1 MSTALYR
8 RYRPENFAELIG
20 QGQVVAPL
28 MAALR
33 ADKVNHAY
41 LFSGPRGCG
50 KTTSARILARC
61 LNCAEG
67 PTDTPCGKCPSCIEL
82 ARGGSGSLDVVEI
95 DAASHNGVDDAREL
109 RERAIFAP
117 VRDRYKIFI
126 LDEAH
131 MVTTQGFNA
140 LLKIVEEPPAHVK
153 FIFATTEPEKVIS
166 TIRSRTHHYPFRL
179 VPPGELL
186 DYLSQLAES
195 EGIKIEQGVLPLVVR
210 AGGGSVRDSLSLL
223 DQLMAGSDN
232 AEVTYSR
239 AVGLL
244 GFTHDSLLAEVIDAF
259 AEIDAA
265 KAFSAVDRV
274 VQSGQDARRFLEDL
288 LERLRDLMLISSLG
302 NDAKAILRGMSPE
315 QFDQISVQANR
326 FGMSQLTAAAEATHK
341 ALSDTNS
348 ISNPRLQLELLCA
361 RILRPATAEVVS
373 TVPAAPPAPSNPQTS
388 SPVPPKREPEPKV
401 AARVLIPEPDQKF
414 EPTVQNFKQQWPVVM
429 ADLSKVSRSA
439 WAVAFTSK
447 VLDFDADQVL
457 TLLFMSE
464 RDAKEFKTQ
473 NGAADRLREV
483 IQSRFGVTVKY
494 RARIADAPP
503 APLPPTPFVPPASLE
518 PLPPYAQQAAQPQ
531 HSAAAQIP
539 PAQEASMLDDE
550 PPFVPDDS
558 EEFEYDPID
567 AKDLSEDPEL
577 APSKATAKPVSK
589 PAVKTSTKST
599 AKPAASKSKKV
610 AEPEP
615 EAKAE
620 TAAPA
625 VQTAP
630 PAKAAAKSKAAP
642 AERYG
647 EGVLR
652 DLLGAEPIVEKKKS

>member
-1 MSTALYR
+1 MTTALYR

-20 QGQVVAPL
+20 QAQVVAPL

-33 ADKVNHAY
+33 SDKVNHAY

-186 DYLSQLAES
+186 DYLSQLADA
-195 EGIKIEQGVLPLVVR
+195 EGIAIEPGVLPLIVR

-223 DQLMAGSDN
+223 DQLMAGSDS
-232 AEVTYSR
+232 ASVSYQR

-244 GFTHDSLLAEVIDAF
+244 GFTHDALLADVIDAF
-259 AEIDAA
+259 AELDAA
-265 KAFSAVDRV
+265 KAFAAVDRV
-274 VQSGQDARRFLEDL
+274 IQSGQDARRFLEDL
-288 LERLRDLMLISSLG
+288 LERLRDLMLINTLG

-315 QFDQISVQANR
+315 QFDQISVQSSR
-326 FGMSQLTAAAEATHK
+326 FGMNQLTSAAEATHK
-341 ALSDTNS
+341 ALGDTNS

-361 RILRPATAEVVS
+361 RILKPVSDARQASHQPAQPVVS
-373 TVPAAPPAPSNPQTS
+373 TAPAPAKPTAAAPPVQVKPAAPPVAPPAAKPAKVTANPIASVEQ
-388 SPVPPKREPEPKV
+388 VER
-401 AARVLIPEPDQKF
+401 F
-414 EPTVQNFKQQWPVVM
+414 EPTLKNFKEHWAEVL
-429 ADLSKVSRSA
+429 ADLSKASRSA

-447 VLDFDADQVL
+447 VLDLDADNVL
-457 TLLFMSE
+457 TLLFLSE
-464 RDAKEFKTQ
+464 RDVKEFKNQ

-483 IQSRFGVTVKY
+483 IQNRFGITVKY
-494 RARIADAPP
+494 RVRISDTPP
-503 APLPPTPFVPPASLE
+503 PPLPPTPYVPPAT
-518 PLPPYAQQAAQPQ
+518 QQPQ
-531 HSAAAQIP
+531 DSGSDEEE
-539 PAQEASMLDDE
+539 PAE
-550 PPFVPDDS
+550 
-558 EEFEYDPID
+558 EEFDFPPID
-567 AKDLSEDPEL
+567 AKDLAEDPEL
-577 APSKATAKPVSK
+577 APEKTATKRKAPAKAKPK
-589 PAVKTSTKST
+589 PAEASEPRVESTPT
-599 AKPAASKSKKV
+599 TTAAKPAKKT
-610 AEPEP
+610 PEP
-615 EAKAE
+615 E
-620 TAAPA
+620 
-625 VQTAP
+625 
-630 PAKAAAKSKAAP
+630 
-642 AERYG
+642 RFG

-652 DLLGAEPIVEKKKS
+652 DLLGAEPIVDKKKS